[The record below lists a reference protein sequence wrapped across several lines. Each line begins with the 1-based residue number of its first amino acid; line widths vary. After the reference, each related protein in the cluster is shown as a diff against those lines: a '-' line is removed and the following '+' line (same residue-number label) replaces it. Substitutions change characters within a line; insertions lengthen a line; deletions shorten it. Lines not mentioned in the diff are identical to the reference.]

1 MSEQLEEE
9 KPIDTGV
16 SAIGNID
23 ARWLW
28 DYDLLWLQFEAAL
41 RGGKLKKNPETLTW
55 EIHLIKGAIPF
66 MNDKGIKDFLALM
79 RANVNVV
86 TGSSIMTEERA
97 MKLCEIMSLTIL
109 KMLQNNKVEYDI
121 PESKLYTVHRTF
133 MNAYESNIRKSIQG
147 IALKMAMQTE
157 RRVITEQITPQ
168 QGQPGI
174 FARILG
180 KR

>member
-1 MSEQLEEE
+1 
-9 KPIDTGV
+9 
-16 SAIGNID
+16 
-23 ARWLW
+23 
-28 DYDLLWLQFEAAL
+28 
-41 RGGKLKKNPETLTW
+41 
-55 EIHLIKGAIPF
+55 
-66 MNDKGIKDFLALM
+66 MNDKGIKDLLALM

-121 PESKLYTVHRTF
+121 PQSKLYTVHRTF
-133 MNAYESNIRKSIQG
+133 MNAYESNMRKSIQG

-157 RRVITEQITPQ
+157 RRVITEQVTPQ
-168 QGQPGI
+168 QSQPGI
-174 FARILG
+174 FGRILG